1 MFEPGGGE
9 KKGEEE
15 RKKKEKKLDI
25 RKPKKQRGKEKR
37 VFQLRME
44 LV

>member
-1 MFEPGGGE
+1 LSQEVERRKERRKE
-9 KKGEEE
+9 KE
-15 RKKKEKKLDI
+15 KEKKLDI
-25 RKPKKQRGKEKR
+25 KKPKRQRGKEKR

>member
-1 MFEPGGGE
+1 VERRKERRKE
-9 KKGEEE
+9 KE
-15 RKKKEKKLDI
+15 KEKKLDI
-25 RKPKKQRGKEKR
+25 KKPKRQRGKEKR